1 MRSASCL
8 HRVVGRMDG
17 GVVLDMDSLSDDP
30 SLEVGAVLCVRGR
43 GGEAGGR
50 GGGRMWACVDD
61 C

>member
-50 GGGRMWACVDD
+50 GARAG
-61 C
+61 